1 MWNIVEQ
8 QASVPN
14 SKIIVFFVTAR
25 CTQFF
30 AEFFN
35 SGGIEVM
42 EIHSRKSQSARS
54 KTSERFR
61 NAKQAVLFTSDVS
74 GTGPTHPT
82 PRPISQGSLVVA
94 YGQRAAWTTRMCPSS
109 SRSARRARRSSMST
123 APAARCVS
131 ACIHWQCCGC
141 AVPLTVRLVV
151 RAGTCRQVGCG
162 PAPAV
167 RLGVVLPAR
176 SARPAAQRVGGR
188 QHPAARR
195 ARPRARQADGDGAAG
210 HERGCEPRRAGLPG
224 VARLLQRAAAQV
236 RLQPYAARRHRKP
249 VRILHRP
256 GRAAGAAGPDC
267 RQDGPARHPGSARRR
282 QGRRA
287 PRRRLGK

>member
-1 MWNIVEQ
+1 MRVGQQVAHVVRQARARPQASKLEQYWLTVSLDTLLPAMWNIVEQ

-82 PRPISQGSLVVA
+82 PCNL
-94 YGQRAAWTTRMCPSS
+94 
-109 SRSARRARRSSMST
+109 AR
-123 APAARCVS
+123 
-131 ACIHWQCCGC
+131 
-141 AVPLTVRLVV
+141 LT
-151 RAGTCRQVGCG
+151 GGG
-162 PAPAV
+162 
-167 RLGVVLPAR
+167 
-176 SARPAAQRVGGR
+176 VGGETSTTWPK
-188 QHPAARR
+188 HHVVITRR
-195 ARPRARQADGDGAAG
+195 G
-210 HERGCEPRRAGLPG
+210 
-224 VARLLQRAAAQV
+224 
-236 RLQPYAARRHRKP
+236 
-249 VRILHRP
+249 P
-256 GRAAGAAGPDC
+256 GRHSPC
-267 RQDGPARHPGSARRR
+267 IRHLERHKLSG
-282 QGRRA
+282 
-287 PRRRLGK
+287 

>member
-1 MWNIVEQ
+1 MCSRVACPPPHLTARARPQASKLEQYWLTVSLDTLLPAMWNIVEQ

-82 PRPISQGSLVVA
+82 P
-94 YGQRAAWTTRMCPSS
+94 GQSRKTHWWWRWCSARGMDYPDVSFVLQVGAPSS
-109 SRSARRARRSSMST
+109 KEQYVHRTGRS
-123 APAARCVS
+123 V
-131 ACIHWQCCGC
+131 
-141 AVPLTVRLVV
+141 
-151 RAGTCRQVGCG
+151 
-162 PAPAV
+162 
-167 RLGVVLPAR
+167 
-176 SARPAAQRVGGR
+176 R
-188 QHPAARR
+188 QHASNRHTDIAAV
-195 ARPRARQADGDGAAG
+195 
-210 HERGCEPRRAGLPG
+210 H
-224 VARLLQRAAAQV
+224 
-236 RLQPYAARRHRKP
+236 
-249 VRILHRP
+249 
-256 GRAAGAAGPDC
+256 C
-267 RQDGPARHPGSARRR
+267 R
-282 QGRRA
+282 
-287 PRRRLGK
+287 

>member
-1 MWNIVEQ
+1 MCSRVACPPPHLTAGRPQASKLEQYWLTVSLDTLLPAMWNIVEQ

-94 YGQRAAWTTRMCPSS
+94 LML
-109 SRSARRARRSSMST
+109 SAR
-123 APAARCVS
+123 
-131 ACIHWQCCGC
+131 H
-141 AVPLTVRLVV
+141 
-151 RAGTCRQVGCG
+151 
-162 PAPAV
+162 
-167 RLGVVLPAR
+167 
-176 SARPAAQRVGGR
+176 
-188 QHPAARR
+188 
-195 ARPRARQADGDGAAG
+195 
-210 HERGCEPRRAGLPG
+210 GLPG
-224 VARLLQRAAAQV
+224 CVL
-236 RLQPYAARRHRKP
+236 
-249 VRILHRP
+249 RP
-256 GRAAGAAGPDC
+256 P
-267 RQDGPARHPGSARRR
+267 
-282 QGRRA
+282 GRRA
-287 PRRRLGK
+287 QLEGAVCPPHRPLGACQHASTGNVAAVQCR